1 MFTTNPV
8 QIGDL
13 LNDTHTGKIQL
24 PDFQRGWVW
33 DDDRIKD
40 LLVSICRSFPVG
52 AVMTLSA
59 DGEISFR
66 HRMIE
71 GAPNEPQRN
80 IERYLLDGQQ
90 RLTSL
95 YQAFTYPG
103 PVETRDSRGHPTNRW
118 YYLNMQAALN
128 ESEIDHE
135 NLVFSMPE
143 SRVETGVFGREELR
157 NLSSKELE
165 FKNHAM
171 PTERV
176 LDNTAWGFEYAQYWN
191 YSEEPHPEGNAFE
204 FFMKF
209 QNSVLDNITKYQ
221 LPVINLDK
229 DTTKEAVCTVFEKVN
244 TGGVTLSVFE
254 LLTASLAADDF
265 SLRDDWRERRRRMCE
280 KYGLLQAVGN
290 TNFLQT
296 VALLATQERQRRTP
310 PGQPRPGIGCKRTD
324 ILNLTIN
331 EYQAWADQ
339 VEQGFV
345 EAAKFLYDQFV
356 FTEKNIP
363 YTTQL
368 VPLAAIHVELGRE
381 LEPYNARR
389 QLERWYWCG
398 ILGEMY
404 NGPTETMYASDLP
417 EVAEYVRNGTEP
429 RLVREANF
437 SPNRLISLRTR
448 NSAAYKGLY
457 ALQMKYD
464 AQDWRTGQKLV
475 LESWKEKGVDIHH
488 IFPKHWCKTY
498 AKPAIPSSLHDSIIN
513 KAPIDA
519 ATNRSIGG
527 RAPSAYIR
535 NLRNANRDLDHAL
548 ESHWINQ
555 ATLASDDFNQFF
567 VERGEALLNLIAQAM
582 GKSISGGREA
592 LQEALY
598 NNGMI
603 DRNTPT
609 RVNPNVEFEEEE
621 EFDDFGNA
629 EYEGV
634 LSAADD

>member
-13 LNDTHTGKIQL
+13 LNDVHTGKIQL
-24 PDFQRGWVW
+24 PDFQRGWIW

-71 GAPNEPQRN
+71 GAPNEPERN
-80 IERYLLDGQQ
+80 LERYLLDGQQ

-103 PVETRDSRGHPTNRW
+103 PVETRDSRGHPTTRW

-128 ESEIDHE
+128 GAEIDLE

-143 SRVETGVFGREELR
+143 NRVETGVFGREGRR

-165 FKNHAM
+165 FKNHAI
-171 PTERV
+171 PTERA
-176 LDNTAWGFEYAQYWN
+176 LDSTTWMVEYIRYWN
-191 YSEEPHPEGNAFE
+191 SSEEPHPDGDPME
-204 FFMKF
+204 FFVKF
-209 QNSVLDNITKYQ
+209 KDAVLDNITKYQ

-229 DTTKEAVCTVFEKVN
+229 DTTREAVCTVFEKVN

-290 TNFLQT
+290 TNFLQA
-296 VALLATQERQRRTP
+296 VALLVTQERQRRTP
-310 PGQPRPGIGCKRTD
+310 PGQPRPGIGCKRPD

-368 VPLAAIHVELGRE
+368 VPLAAIHAELGRE
-381 LEPYNARR
+381 LEPYNARQR
-389 QLERWYWCG
+389 LERWYWCG

-417 EVAEYVRNGTEP
+417 EVAEYVRKGTEP

-457 ALQMKYD
+457 ALQMKND
-464 AQDWRTGQKLV
+464 AQDWRTGHKLIR
-475 LESWKEKGVDIHH
+475 ESWEENGVEIHH
-488 IFPKHWCKTY
+488 IFPKHWCNTY

-535 NLRNANRDLDHAL
+535 NLRNANRDLDQAL

-582 GKSISGGREA
+582 GKPTSGGREV
-592 LQEALY
+592 LQEVLHNA
-598 NNGMI
+598 GMI
-603 DRNTPT
+603 DRDTADNI
-609 RVNPNVEFEEEE
+609 NANVEFEEE

-629 EYEGV
+629 EYASV

>member
-13 LNDTHTGKIQL
+13 LNDAHIGKIQL

-33 DDDRIKD
+33 DDDRIKE

-52 AVMTLSA
+52 AIMTLSA

-71 GAPNEPQRN
+71 GAPNEPERN
-80 IERYLLDGQQ
+80 LERYLLDGQQ

-118 YYLNMQAALN
+118 FYLNMQAALN
-128 ESEIDHE
+128 EAEIDHE

-143 SRVETGVFGREELR
+143 NRVETGVFGRQVLR

-165 FKNHAM
+165 FQNHAM
-171 PTERV
+171 PTEEALDSTNWMFGYVQHWQESQEPHPDGDALQFFKRFKETV
-176 LDNTAWGFEYAQYWN
+176 LDNVTN
-191 YSEEPHPEGNAFE
+191 Y
-204 FFMKF
+204 K
-209 QNSVLDNITKYQ
+209 

-229 DTTKEAVCTVFEKVN
+229 DTTREAVCTVFEKVN

-254 LLTASLAADDF
+254 LLTATLAASDF
-265 SLRDDWRERRRRMCE
+265 SLRDDWQARRRRMCE
-280 KYGLLQAVGN
+280 KYGLLQAVSS
-290 TNFLQT
+290 TYFLQA
-296 VALLATQERQRRTP
+296 VALLATHERQRLTP
-310 PGQPRPGIGCKRTD
+310 LGQQRPAIGCKRTD
-324 ILNLTIN
+324 ILNLTVK
-331 EYQAWADQ
+331 EYRTWADQ
-339 VEQGFV
+339 AEQGFV
-345 EAAKFLYDQFV
+345 DAAKFLYDQFV

-368 VPLAAIHVELGRE
+368 VPLAAIHAELGRE

-389 QLERWYWCG
+389 KLERWYWSG

-404 NGPTETMYASDLP
+404 QSSLETTYATDLTD
-417 EVAEYVRNGTEP
+417 VIEYVRSGAEP
-429 RLVREANF
+429 RLVQQANF
-437 SPNRLISLRTR
+437 SPNRLVSLRTR

-457 ALQMKYD
+457 ALQMKND

-488 IFPKHWCKTY
+488 IFPKHWCNTY

-535 NLRNANRDLDHAL
+535 NLRNANHDLDQAL
-548 ESHWINQ
+548 ESHWIKQ

-567 VERGEALLNLIAQAM
+567 VERGEALLHLIDRAM
-582 GKSISGGREA
+582 GRPISGGREA
-592 LQEALY
+592 LEEALH
-598 NNGMI
+598 NAGMI
-603 DRNTPT
+603 DKNTQ
-609 RVNPNVEFEEEE
+609 VGANANIEFEEE

-629 EYEGV
+629 EYATV